1 MNFYG
6 KLSNFRLKN
15 YRSVVVSRIGTF
27 FWTEVIKEEW
37 PERLLYMHLGQKAEG
52 ELSELYHVLIM
63 DRFS

>member
-1 MNFYG
+1 M
-6 KLSNFRLKN
+6 
-15 YRSVVVSRIGTF
+15 SRIGTF

-52 ELSELYHVLIM
+52 ELSKLYHVLIM